1 MKKVLLTIVG
11 LTMLWGCQ
19 SIDYLSIDYLLP
31 AEMSFPNQL
40 RKVAVVNNMPQEAP
54 ITLNRQ
60 FTDMPDV
67 NARLQY
73 HKTQYYSGDSKIA
86 TESLA
91 QALADGDYFDT
102 VIICDSALRAGDK
115 EERQQALTNDEVKEL
130 TQQLGA
136 DFLISLENLELRA
149 VSKAEPDAYMGMF
162 VASTDVKV
170 SPTVRVYLPQ
180 QSPRLPVN
188 KIDSI
193 FWQGFGDDL
202 NESIHELPNNQL
214 LVREASLFA
223 GEFIAKTFV
232 PYWETANRFYFP
244 NGSVTMR
251 DAAFYVKEDKWE
263 EAVRLWQKSF
273 DESKSAKKKMY
284 ASYNLA
290 LGSEMLDDIDKAI
303 EWATKSQQYAIQANQ
318 GEVAQLASIYL
329 QQLNTRKQSFAS
341 VKMQMQ
347 RFNEDF

>member
-1 MKKVLLTIVG
+1 
-11 LTMLWGCQ
+11 
-19 SIDYLSIDYLLP
+19 
-31 AEMSFPNQL
+31 
-40 RKVAVVNNMPQEAP
+40 
-54 ITLNRQ
+54 
-60 FTDMPDV
+60 
-67 NARLQY
+67 
-73 HKTQYYSGDSKIA
+73 
-86 TESLA
+86 
-91 QALADGDYFDT
+91 
-102 VIICDSALRAGDK
+102 
-115 EERQQALTNDEVKEL
+115 
-130 TQQLGA
+130 
-136 DFLISLENLELRA
+136 
-149 VSKAEPDAYMGMF
+149 MGMF

-263 EAVRLWQKSF
+263 EAVSLWQKSF

>member
-115 EERQQALTNDEVKEL
+115 EERWMPIFSSPSRTLNCVPY
-130 TQQLGA
+130 
-136 DFLISLENLELRA
+136 LR
-149 VSKAEPDAYMGMF
+149 
-162 VASTDVKV
+162 
-170 SPTVRVYLPQ
+170 
-180 QSPRLPVN
+180 QSPMH
-188 KIDSI
+188 I
-193 FWQGFGDDL
+193 
-202 NESIHELPNNQL
+202 
-214 LVREASLFA
+214 
-223 GEFIAKTFV
+223 
-232 PYWETANRFYFP
+232 WEC
-244 NGSVTMR
+244 
-251 DAAFYVKEDKWE
+251 
-263 EAVRLWQKSF
+263 L
-273 DESKSAKKKMY
+273 
-284 ASYNLA
+284 
-290 LGSEMLDDIDKAI
+290 
-303 EWATKSQQYAIQANQ
+303 
-318 GEVAQLASIYL
+318 
-329 QQLNTRKQSFAS
+329 
-341 VKMQMQ
+341 
-347 RFNEDF
+347 